1 MISSYKYE
9 YKNVCLNKNLQRH
22 QKNAICVSF
31 TQVET
36 NCDNIL
42 WLLCK
47 CLYKNPCIRDLLVYE
62 NENVVWYMH
71 ECDTT
76 NIKNLKNLQN
86 QVPITDDCENYLMNV
101 SLVLIGQFSAIN
113 VYQCNRISA
122 LQTNKQNQKSFTF
135 HTNLHSLFRSVL
147 WWNLPLP
154 QPPVQK
160 MKRVNTLQSGPI
172 N

>member
-1 MISSYKYE
+1 M
-9 YKNVCLNKNLQRH
+9 CLNKQLQRH

-36 NCDNIL
+36 NCDNKL

-101 SLVLIGQFSAIN
+101 SLVLIGQFSASN
-113 VYQCNRISA
+113 VYQCTVGEGGQKKLLCLLDCPLELIIPFSHSA
-122 LQTNKQNQKSFTF
+122 
-135 HTNLHSLFRSVL
+135 
-147 WWNLPLP
+147 
-154 QPPVQK
+154 
-160 MKRVNTLQSGPI
+160 MD
-172 N
+172 